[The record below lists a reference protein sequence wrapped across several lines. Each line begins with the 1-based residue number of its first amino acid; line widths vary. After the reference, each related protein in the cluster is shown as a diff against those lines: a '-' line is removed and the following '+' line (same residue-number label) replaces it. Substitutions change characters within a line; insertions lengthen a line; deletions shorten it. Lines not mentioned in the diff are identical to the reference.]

1 MRFRIAV
8 CDDDIIYLNQLKAS
22 IEDIIE
28 QKRIDYDI
36 EIFSSGQALLEEIRN
51 GNTFHGIF
59 LNVQLNNENG
69 LDISKEVKKHLKN
82 TYVVLVST
90 FINYAVSGYR
100 VDACR
105 FLLKGGSEFDSELE
119 EAIDYISKNYLADIR
134 WEIFSFI
141 EGKEKV
147 RLNEISYIES
157 HGHLLYFHIWQNGGL
172 VKRTLREKLDIIEE
186 QIASINY
193 CRIHKSYLINMRDMQ
208 KVDGNMVI
216 LKYGKSMK
224 ISQSRMKNVQEE
236 YEEYRGRE

>member
-1 MRFRIAV
+1 MRFKIAV
-8 CDDDIIYLNQLKAS
+8 CDDDIIYLNQLKES

-28 QKRIDYDI
+28 QKKIDYDL
-36 EIFSSGQALLEEIRN
+36 EIFLSGQTLLEEIKN

-69 LDISKEVKKHLKN
+69 LDISKDIRGHLEN
-82 TYVVLVST
+82 TYVILMSA
-90 FINYAVSGYR
+90 FIDYAVSGYR

-105 FLLKGGSEFDSELE
+105 FLLKGSREFDSELE
-119 EAIDYISKNYLADIR
+119 EAIDYILKNYLSDIR
-134 WEIFSFI
+134 WEIFPFI

-157 HGHLLYFHIWQNGGL
+157 HGHLLYFHIWQKGGL

-193 CRIHKSYLINMRDMQ
+193 CRIHKSYLINMRDVE
-208 KVDGNMVI
+208 KIDDNMMI

-224 ISQSRMKNVQEE
+224 ISQSKMKDVQKE
-236 YEEYRGRE
+236 YEEYRERE